1 MANFGSHIPLFQK
14 NRKFNLIQVVFNQF
28 QNQHKIFMKT
38 LRKFYIKFIE
48 ILGEEF
54 KDCKDE
60 MIQRLTKSP
69 KFWGQSL

>member
-1 MANFGSHIPLFQK
+1 M
-14 NRKFNLIQVVFNQF
+14 
-28 QNQHKIFMKT
+28 KIW
-38 LRKFYIKFIE
+38 RKFYITFIE
-48 ILGEEF
+48 IVREEF